1 MIREM
6 AISDVETVAEIE
18 SESFL
23 DPWTEK
29 MFLDL
34 FSSPV
39 YKNYVVTENDEISGY
54 MSVIAT
60 KYVFEIINIAV
71 KKEKRNKGL
80 GFALINKAKN
90 TAKDIRADKIFLEVR
105 KSNSA
110 AIGLYLKSGFKF
122 DGERKGYYPDGEDAL
137 LLSCTIEV

>member
-6 AISDVETVAEIE
+6 TVADVSMVAKIE
-18 SESFL
+18 RESFC

-29 MFLDL
+29 MFYDL
-34 FSSPV
+34 FLSPV
-39 YKNYVVTENDEISGY
+39 YKNYVITKNDEISGY

-71 KKEKRNKGL
+71 KKTERKKGF
-80 GFALINKAKN
+80 GAALIEKAKE
-90 TAKDIRADKIFLEVR
+90 TAIKYSADKIFLEVR

-122 DGERKGYYPDGEDAL
+122 DGERKGYYPDGEDAF
-137 LLSCTIEV
+137 LLSYSVEA